1 MAQILVIDDD
11 PHVARALLEILG
23 RHGFSGERA
32 ESGEQGLD
40 RLSHDPFDLVL
51 LDLRLPGMNG
61 FETCLRLREAHGPSL
76 PVVMLTAFGD
86 AAALRQGYEAGADDF
101 LQKPVDTAALILKVR
116 AFLRIKGLHDE
127 MLRNREEAQAR
138 ARDLALLHEVGRD
151 WSLIAEPED
160 FNRMVTQRLAAL
172 IHAPVCGI
180 ALYDPSTRTMGLAL
194 PVHGLG
200 DEVARQLRYVMKP
213 EYRSL
218 WNFRNGRPYLS
229 NRAASDPRL
238 IPEMVELS
246 GAESVVLVPML
257 SEGHVLGLL
266 VAANKPGGFSDA
278 DAQILSIFAGP
289 AATFLRSR
297 QIFDRERRH
306 AARLERLSAL
316 AGEMAAISGR
326 ARLIGLTVTRIQQDL
341 PYERAAFYAPEE
353 RDGLRL
359 EFESGPGL
367 PGHPPPDPELLRWA
381 ARGTT
386 PLRPH
391 RSAFG
396 LELAVPVRAGDHALG
411 VLYLLRSSAS
421 PLDEEEVNLVSTLAG
436 HLALALRRC
445 ESEAA
450 TEKMAQQMATLY
462 DLGLETAA
470 LRDLRFLF
478 VKATEEAGRLIRADH
493 TSVFR
498 LNEGEGTLRLFAA
511 WRREPGADMEPEPV
525 FLRGEGI
532 AGRVARDRL
541 PVLVNDTAGHEGF
554 VPRSTPVARILCV
567 PLTHYDRER
576 ETPAVFG
583 VLNATRQPG
592 SLPFGDDDL
601 AYLTR
606 FAGQLSIA
614 VANAMAFAAEQER
627 SEQLAL
633 VNALLREI
641 AGNLSRDRILETAV
655 RRIHEA
661 FRYPL
666 VSVLVPEPDSGL
678 FRVASVACRDPRP
691 EGWASYPLSHG
702 TCGRALQEKRT
713 ILIPDV
719 AREPGHV
726 PWMPSMKSGL
736 TVPILSGDEV
746 VALLDLESDLV
757 QAFDRGQIITLET
770 LADGIGI
777 ILRNAELYHTL
788 EETNAKLVEL
798 SRMKSEL
805 LNIVAHDFRAPL
817 SGILG
822 YAELL
827 EWKPEAP
834 PEDRVERAQA
844 IIRSATHM
852 ANLMD
857 KTLKT
862 ARLETGHFSFDFGLV
877 DLVTKVLE
885 VGRRF
890 PEEPGHPLRV
900 QAPEFPLPCWA
911 DGERVTEVLE
921 NLVANALKYS
931 PGGGPIGLNVC
942 AEGDTAV
949 ISVSDRGIGIAPTDI
964 ARLFRPFSR
973 VRDQCTQGIEGFG
986 LGLYICERIVRAHGG
1001 RLWVESTPG
1010 EGSTFSFS
1018 LPLFGAAAQ
1027 TRAPLVLVA
1036 TGDAR
1041 TRRQVR
1047 RAAEELGYGIHE
1059 VADGVEAVEAAIRLV
1074 PSAIVLDR
1082 ILPRLRAEEVA
1093 ERLRDN
1099 DATVSLPLF
1108 ALAAREDLGAQAAL
1122 FRACVPKPLDPKVLT
1137 AALKSLGSR
1146 VPWSA

>member
-23 RHGFSGERA
+23 RHGFSAERA

-40 RLSHDPFDLVL
+40 RLSHEPFDLVL

-61 FETCLRLREAHGPSL
+61 FQTCLRLREAHGPSL

-160 FNRMVTQRLAAL
+160 FNRMVTQRLAGL
-172 IHAPVCGI
+172 IQASVCGI
-180 ALYDPSTRTMGLAL
+180 ALYDPPTRTMGMAL

-200 DEVARQLRYVMKP
+200 DEVARQLRYVVKP

-218 WNFRNGRPYLS
+218 WNFRTGRPYLS
-229 NRAASDPRL
+229 NRAPSDPRL
-238 IPEMVELS
+238 IPEMVQLA
-246 GAESVVLVPML
+246 GAESVILVPML

-326 ARLIGLTVTRIQQDL
+326 VRLLGLTVTRIQQAL
-341 PYERAAFYAPEE
+341 AYERAAFFAPEE
-353 RDGLRL
+353 KDGLRL

-367 PGHPPPDPELLRWA
+367 PGGPPPDPELLRWA

-386 PLRPH
+386 PLHPH
-391 RSAFG
+391 RSDFAC
-396 LELAVPVRAGDHALG
+396 ELAVPVRAGDHALG
-411 VLYLLRSSAS
+411 VLYLLRSSAT
-421 PLDEEEVNLVSTLAG
+421 PFDEEEVNLVSTLAG

-450 TEKMAQQMATLY
+450 TERMAQQMATLY

-498 LNEGEGTLRLFAA
+498 LSEAEGTLSLFAA
-511 WRREPGADMEPEPV
+511 WGREPGAETEPHPV
-525 FLRGEGI
+525 FQRGEGI
-532 AGRVARDRL
+532 AGRVARDRV
-541 PVLVNDTAGHEGF
+541 PVIVNDTAGHEGF
-554 VPRSTPVARILCV
+554 VLRSNPVARILCV

-576 ETPAVFG
+576 EAPAVFG

-592 SLPFGDDDL
+592 SPPFVDDDL
-601 AYLTR
+601 EYLTR

-641 AGNLSRDRILETAV
+641 AGNLSQDRILETAV

-666 VSVLVPEPDSGL
+666 VSVLMPEPDSGL
-678 FRVASVACRDPRP
+678 FRVAAVACRDARP
-691 EGWASYPLSHG
+691 EGWASYPLAHG
-702 TCGRALQEKRT
+702 TCGRALREKRT

-726 PWMPSMKSGL
+726 PWISSMRSGL
-736 TVPILSGDEV
+736 TVPILSGGEI
-746 VALLDLESDLV
+746 VALLDLESDSI

-798 SRMKSEL
+798 NRMKSEL

-827 EWKPEAP
+827 EWKPDAP
-834 PEDRVERAQA
+834 PGDRVERAQA

-877 DLVTKVLE
+877 DLATKVLE

-921 NLVANALKYS
+921 NLVANAVKYS
-931 PGGGPIGLNVC
+931 PGGGPIGLQVR
-942 AEGDTAV
+942 AEGETAV

-964 ARLFRPFSR
+964 TRLFRPFSR

-1018 LPLFGAAAQ
+1018 LPLFGATAQ
-1027 TRAPLVLVA
+1027 ARAPLVLVA

-1047 RAAEELGYGIHE
+1047 RAAEELGFGIHE

-1093 ERLRDN
+1093 ERLRDH

-1108 ALAAREDLGAQAAL
+1108 ALAAREDLGAQACL